1 VSHGPVFTL
10 KPIAPESIARALE
23 KAERY
28 RLLNEPA
35 FAESIC
41 LDVLAIEPE
50 NQQALVSY
58 LLSLTDQFTEGLE
71 GAEANARAVLP
82 RLHGEY
88 ERIYY
93 AGIICERRAKA
104 LLAHGGYDSGSVAY
118 EYLRDALEY
127 FEKAQ
132 AVQPPGNDDAI
143 LRYNTCVRMMEWHHL
158 EPGADERQDY
168 PLE

>member
-1 VSHGPVFTL
+1 VSDGPILAL
-10 KPIAPESIARALE
+10 KPIAAESVARALE

-50 NQQALVSY
+50 NQQALVVY
-58 LLSLTDQFTEGLE
+58 LLSLTDQFIEGLE
-71 GAEANARAVLP
+71 GGVASARAVLP
-82 RLHGEY
+82 RLSSEY
-88 ERIYY
+88 ERHYY

-104 LLAHGGYDSGSVAY
+104 LLAQGGYDSGPAAY
-118 EYLRDALEY
+118 DYLRDAIHFY
-127 FEKAQ
+127 DKAQ
-132 AVQPPGNDDAI
+132 ALQPPGNDDAI
-143 LRYNTCVRMMEWHHL
+143 LRHNTCVRMIEWHHL
-158 EPGADERQDY
+158 EPAVEERQDY

>member
-1 VSHGPVFTL
+1 VSDRPSFSL

-58 LLSLTDQFTEGLE
+58 VLSLTDQFTDGHE
-71 GAEANARAVLP
+71 GAVASARAVLP

-88 ERIYY
+88 DRHYY

-104 LLAHGGYDSGSVAY
+104 LLAHGGYDSGPAAY
-118 EYLRDALEY
+118 EYLLDALVCY
-127 FEKAQ
+127 EKAQ
-132 AVQPPGNDDAI
+132 ALQPPGNDDAI
-143 LRYNTCVRMMEWHHL
+143 LRYNTCVRMMDWHHL
-158 EPGADERQDY
+158 EPGVEERQDY

>member
-1 VSHGPVFTL
+1 MSDGPVFSL
-10 KPIAPESIARALE
+10 KPIAPESIERALE

-58 LLSLTDQFTEGLE
+58 LLSLTDQFAHGHE
-71 GAEANARAVLP
+71 GAEASARAVLP
-82 RLHGEY
+82 RLQGEY
-88 ERIYY
+88 ERHYY
-93 AGIICERRAKA
+93 AGIVCERRANA
-104 LLAHGGYDSGSVAY
+104 LLAQGGYDSGPAAY
-118 EYLRDALEY
+118 VYLRDALVCYER
-127 FEKAQ
+127 AQ
-132 AVQPPGNDDAI
+132 ALQPPGNDDAI
-143 LRYNTCVRMMEWHHL
+143 LRYNTCVRMMDWHHL
-158 EPGADERQDY
+158 EPAVEERQDY